1 METGTGEN
9 SRIWKEAEAAGID
22 VSALIAKA
30 LKRKLPQI
38 KELPKVREMEVLAIP
53 ESEQLKWWETTR
65 GEIEQINGG
74 NRAAIDAFY
83 FRNLW
88 RIKCSAYSYMRR
100 NEHLK
105 KIIGYEDL
113 INQYYIDLA
122 SGLLKFGAWD
132 KSIGKAMYHSF
143 RYAAVGGIDEVYD
156 VSFGVKAK
164 DEESKRAELRNLWGG
179 KSTDAAIRAH
189 ERSGESCSFG
199 QMLDMYGRTEAEK

>member
-1 METGTGEN
+1 METGTVES

-22 VSALIAKA
+22 VSALIAEA
-30 LKRKLPQI
+30 LKGKLPQI
-38 KELPKVREMEVLAIP
+38 KELPKVREMEVLAVP

-65 GEIEQINGG
+65 EQINAGE
-74 NRAAIDAFY
+74 RASIDAFY

-164 DEESKRAELRNLWGG
+164 DEESKGAELWTLDRSKRADIIMKYYNVSGVGEECRKQRN
-179 KSTDAAIRAH
+179 
-189 ERSGESCSFG
+189 
-199 QMLDMYGRTEAEK
+199 

>member
-1 METGTGEN
+1 METRTVES

-22 VSALIAKA
+22 VSALIAEA
-30 LKRKLPQI
+30 LKGKLLQI
-38 KELPKVREMEVLAIP
+38 KELPKVQKMEVLAIP

-65 GEIEQINGG
+65 GEIEQINAGD
-74 NRAAIDAFY
+74 RASIDAFY

-88 RIKCSAYSYMRR
+88 RIKCSAYSYMRK

-122 SGLLKFGAWD
+122 AGLLKFGAWD
-132 KSIGKAMYHSF
+132 KSIGKAMWHSF

-164 DEESKRAELRNLWGG
+164 DAESKSAELWSLDRSKRADIIMKYHNVSGVEEECRKQRN
-179 KSTDAAIRAH
+179 
-189 ERSGESCSFG
+189 
-199 QMLDMYGRTEAEK
+199 

>member
-1 METGTGEN
+1 METGTVES

-22 VSALIAKA
+22 FSALIAEA
-30 LKRKLPQI
+30 LKGKLPQI
-38 KELPKVREMEVLAIP
+38 KELPKVREMEVLAVP

-65 GEIEQINGG
+65 GEIEQINAGE
-74 NRAAIDAFY
+74 RASIDAFY

-156 VSFGVKAK
+156 VSFGVNAK
-164 DEESKRAELRNLWGG
+164 DEESKGAELWTLDRSKRADIIMKYYNVSGVGEECRKQRN
-179 KSTDAAIRAH
+179 
-189 ERSGESCSFG
+189 
-199 QMLDMYGRTEAEK
+199 

>member
-1 METGTGEN
+1 METGTVES

-22 VSALIAKA
+22 VSALIAEA
-30 LKRKLPQI
+30 LKGKLPQI

-65 GEIEQINGG
+65 GEIEQINAGD
-74 NRAAIDAFY
+74 RAAIDAFY

-132 KSIGKAMYHSF
+132 KSIGKAMCHSF

-164 DEESKRAELRNLWGG
+164 DEENKRAELWTLDRSKRADIIMKYHNVSGVEEECRKQRN
-179 KSTDAAIRAH
+179 
-189 ERSGESCSFG
+189 
-199 QMLDMYGRTEAEK
+199 

>member
-1 METGTGEN
+1 METRTGEN

-22 VSALIAKA
+22 VSALIAEA
-30 LKRKLPQI
+30 LKGKLPQI
-38 KELPKVREMEVLAIP
+38 KELPKVQEMEVLAIP

-65 GEIEQINGG
+65 GEIEQINAGE
-74 NRAAIDAFY
+74 RASIDAFY

-132 KSIGKAMYHSF
+132 KSIGKAMCHSF

-156 VSFGVKAK
+156 VSFGVNAK
-164 DEESKRAELRNLWGG
+164 DEEGKGAELWTLDRSKRADIIMKYHNVSGVEEECRKQRN
-179 KSTDAAIRAH
+179 
-189 ERSGESCSFG
+189 
-199 QMLDMYGRTEAEK
+199 

>member
-1 METGTGEN
+1 M
-9 SRIWKEAEAAGID
+9 
-22 VSALIAKA
+22 
-30 LKRKLPQI
+30 RK
-38 KELPKVREMEVLAIP
+38 
-53 ESEQLKWWETTR
+53 
-65 GEIEQINGG
+65 
-74 NRAAIDAFY
+74 
-83 FRNLW
+83 
-88 RIKCSAYSYMRR
+88 

-164 DEESKRAELRNLWGG
+164 DEESKRAELWTL
-179 KSTDAAIRAH
+179 
-189 ERSGESCSFG
+189 ERSKRADIIMKYHNASGGGEECRK
-199 QMLDMYGRTEAEK
+199 QRN

>member
-1 METGTGEN
+1 METRTGEN

-22 VSALIAKA
+22 VSALIAEA
-30 LKRKLPQI
+30 LKGKLPQI
-38 KELPKVREMEVLAIP
+38 KELPKVQELEVLAIP

-65 GEIEQINGG
+65 EEIEEINGG
-74 NRAAIDAFY
+74 SRAAIDAFY

-132 KSIGKAMYHSF
+132 KSIGKAMWHSF

-164 DEESKRAELRNLWGG
+164 DEESKGAELWTLDRSKRADIIMKYYNVSGVGEECRKQRN
-179 KSTDAAIRAH
+179 
-189 ERSGESCSFG
+189 
-199 QMLDMYGRTEAEK
+199 

>member
-1 METGTGEN
+1 METGTVES

-22 VSALIAKA
+22 VSALIAEA
-30 LKRKLPQI
+30 LKGKLPQI
-38 KELPKVREMEVLAIP
+38 KELPKVREMEVLAVP

-65 GEIEQINGG
+65 GEIEQINAGE
-74 NRAAIDAFY
+74 RASIDAFY

-143 RYAAVGGIDEVYD
+143 RYAAEGGIDEVYD
-156 VSFGVKAK
+156 VSFGVNAK
-164 DEESKRAELRNLWGG
+164 VEESKGAELWTLDRSKRADIIMKYYNVSGVGEECRKQRN
-179 KSTDAAIRAH
+179 
-189 ERSGESCSFG
+189 
-199 QMLDMYGRTEAEK
+199 

>member
-22 VSALIAKA
+22 VSALIAEA
-30 LKRKLPQI
+30 LKGKLPQI
-38 KELPKVREMEVLAIP
+38 KELPKVQELEVLAIP

-65 GEIEQINGG
+65 EEIEEINGG
-74 NRAAIDAFY
+74 SRAAIDAFY

-164 DEESKRAELRNLWGG
+164 DEENKRAELWTLDRSNRADIIMKYHNVSGVGEECRKQRN
-179 KSTDAAIRAH
+179 
-189 ERSGESCSFG
+189 
-199 QMLDMYGRTEAEK
+199 

>member
-22 VSALIAKA
+22 VSALIAEA
-30 LKRKLPQI
+30 LKGKLLQI
-38 KELPKVREMEVLAIP
+38 KELPKVQKMEVLAIP

-65 GEIEQINGG
+65 GEIEQINAGD
-74 NRAAIDAFY
+74 RASIDAFY

-88 RIKCSAYSYMRR
+88 RIKCSAYSYMRK

-122 SGLLKFGAWD
+122 AGLLKFGAWD
-132 KSIGKAMYHSF
+132 KSIGKAMWHSF

-164 DEESKRAELRNLWGG
+164 DAESKSAELWSLDRSKRADIIMKYHNVSGVEEECRKQRN
-179 KSTDAAIRAH
+179 
-189 ERSGESCSFG
+189 
-199 QMLDMYGRTEAEK
+199 

>member
-1 METGTGEN
+1 METRTGEN

-22 VSALIAKA
+22 VSALIAEA
-30 LKRKLPQI
+30 LKGKLPQI
-38 KELPKVREMEVLAIP
+38 KELPKVQELEVLAIP

-65 GEIEQINGG
+65 GEIEQINAGE
-74 NRAAIDAFY
+74 RASIDAFY

-88 RIKCSAYSYMRR
+88 RIKCSAYSYMRK

-122 SGLLKFGAWD
+122 AGLLKFGAWD
-132 KSIGKAMYHSF
+132 KSIGKAMWHSF

-164 DEESKRAELRNLWGG
+164 DAESKSAELWSLDRSKRADIIMKYHNVSGVEEECRKQRN
-179 KSTDAAIRAH
+179 
-189 ERSGESCSFG
+189 
-199 QMLDMYGRTEAEK
+199 